1 MIVRNAT
8 LVLIAAMGLSA
19 CVEANEPLQS
29 GFGDA
34 YHHNIAVQ
42 VINPQPENAGSGAP
56 NLDGDRAGLA
66 IERYKSAKTLE
77 PVVVTTSGV
86 GGTE

>member
-8 LVLIAAMGLSA
+8 ITLIVAMGLSA
-19 CVEANEPLQS
+19 CVESNEPLQS

-42 VINPQPENAGSGAP
+42 VINPEPENAGSGAP
-56 NLDGDRAGLA
+56 NLDGERAGLA
-66 IERYKSAKTLE
+66 IERYKAGNIIE
-77 PVVVTTSGV
+77 PVQVDTSSV
-86 GGTE
+86 STE

>member
-1 MIVRNAT
+1 MIVRNAIV
-8 LVLIAAMGLSA
+8 VLIAAVAISA
-19 CVEANEPLQS
+19 CAQTNEPLNT
-29 GFGDA
+29 GFGDS
-34 YHHNIAVQ
+34 YYHNIALQ

-56 NLDGDRAGLA
+56 NMDGERAGIA
-66 IERYKSAKTLE
+66 IERYKGAKTLE

>member
-1 MIVRNAT
+1 MMIRNAS
-8 LVLIAAMGLSA
+8 LVLIAAVGLSA

-34 YHHNIAVQ
+34 YHHNISVQ

-56 NLDGDRAGLA
+56 SLDGDRAGLA
-66 IERYKSAKTLE
+66 MERYKAGNVIV
-77 PVVVTTSGV
+77 PVEVTTSSV
-86 GGTE
+86 SE